1 MQTMLTYAILLSV
14 VSNICKGEG
23 DSMASKAKTPKTSF
37 DEVTSR
43 LGQLSQSEL
52 VELGDMVAALLG
64 VPGVSRFFAASEEE
78 DDDDQVADLDRNG
91 DKPAAKGHV
100 EAKMI
105 NGCGPY
111 LYLRYWSGKTL
122 KSKYIGKAKQS

>member
-1 MQTMLTYAILLSV
+1 MLTYAILLSV
-14 VSNICKGEG
+14 VSNVCKGEG

-64 VPGVSRFFAASEEE
+64 VPGVSRFFAATEEE
-78 DDDDQVADLDRNG
+78 DDDQVADLDRNG

>member
-1 MQTMLTYAILLSV
+1 MLTCAILLSV
-14 VSNICKGEG
+14 VSNVCKGEG

>member
-1 MQTMLTYAILLSV
+1 MLIYAILLSV
-14 VSNICKGEG
+14 VSNVCKGEG

-64 VPGVSRFFAASEEE
+64 VPGVSRFFAATEEE
-78 DDDDQVADLDRNG
+78 DDDQVADLDRNG

>member
-1 MQTMLTYAILLSV
+1 MLTYAILLSV

-64 VPGVSRFFAASEEE
+64 VPGVSRFFAASEKE
-78 DDDDQVADLDRNG
+78 DDDQVADLDRNG

>member
-1 MQTMLTYAILLSV
+1 MLTCAILLSV

-64 VPGVSRFFAASEEE
+64 VPGVSRFFAASEKE
-78 DDDDQVADLDRNG
+78 DDDQVADLDRNG

>member
-1 MQTMLTYAILLSV
+1 MLIYAILLSV
-14 VSNICKGEG
+14 VSNVCKGEG

-64 VPGVSRFFAASEEE
+64 VPGVSRFFAASEKE
-78 DDDDQVADLDRNG
+78 DDDQVADLDRNG

>member
-1 MQTMLTYAILLSV
+1 MLTYAILLSV

-64 VPGVSRFFAASEEE
+64 VPGVSRFFAATEEE
-78 DDDDQVADLDRNG
+78 DDDQVADLDRNG

>member
-1 MQTMLTYAILLSV
+1 MLTYAILLSV

-64 VPGVSRFFAASEEE
+64 VPGVSRFFAATEKE
-78 DDDDQVADLDRNG
+78 DDDQVADLDRNG

>member
-1 MQTMLTYAILLSV
+1 MLTCAILLSV

-64 VPGVSRFFAASEEE
+64 VPPIALCRC
-78 DDDDQVADLDRNG
+78 
-91 DKPAAKGHV
+91 P
-100 EAKMI
+100 
-105 NGCGPY
+105 
-111 LYLRYWSGKTL
+111 
-122 KSKYIGKAKQS
+122 

>member
-1 MQTMLTYAILLSV
+1 
-14 VSNICKGEG
+14 
-23 DSMASKAKTPKTSF
+23 MATKTKTAF
-37 DEVTSR
+37 ETVTGN

-52 VELGDMVAALLG
+52 IELGDMVAALLN
-64 VPGVSRFFAASEEE
+64 VPGFSRFFGAKEEE
-78 DDDDQVADLDRNG
+78 EDDQVADQVADVV
-91 DKPAAKGHV
+91 DEPAAKGHV

-122 KSKYIGKAKQS
+122 KSKYIGKAKAKA

>member
-1 MQTMLTYAILLSV
+1 
-14 VSNICKGEG
+14 
-23 DSMASKAKTPKTSF
+23 MATKKTTPKTSF

-64 VPGVSRFFAASEEE
+64 VPGVSRFFAPTEEE
-78 DDDDQVADLDRNG
+78 DDDQVADPEEKSNG
-91 DKPAAKGHV
+91 KAAKGHI

-122 KSKYIGKAKQS
+122 KSKYIGKGKQS

>member
-1 MQTMLTYAILLSV
+1 MLTCAILLSV

-64 VPGVSRFFAASEEE
+64 VPGVSRFFAATEEE
-78 DDDDQVADLDRNG
+78 DDDQVGDLDRNG
-91 DKPAAKGHV
+91 DKPAAKRHV

>member
-1 MQTMLTYAILLSV
+1 MLTCAILLSV

-23 DSMASKAKTPKTSF
+23 DSMASKTKTSKTSF

-64 VPGVSRFFAASEEE
+64 VPGVSRFFAATEEE
-78 DDDDQVADLDRNG
+78 DDDQVGDLDRNG

>member
-1 MQTMLTYAILLSV
+1 MLIYAILLSV

-23 DSMASKAKTPKTSF
+23 DSMASKTKTPKTSF

-64 VPGVSRFFAASEEE
+64 VPGVSRFFAATEEE
-78 DDDDQVADLDRNG
+78 DDDQVADLDRNG

>member
-1 MQTMLTYAILLSV
+1 MLICAILLSV
-14 VSNICKGEG
+14 VSNVCKGEG

-37 DEVTSR
+37 DEATSR

-64 VPGVSRFFAASEEE
+64 VPGVSRFFAATEE

>member
-1 MQTMLTYAILLSV
+1 MLTCAILLSV

-64 VPGVSRFFAASEEE
+64 VPGVSRFFAATEEE
-78 DDDDQVADLDRNG
+78 DDDQVADLDRNG

>member
-1 MQTMLTYAILLSV
+1 
-14 VSNICKGEG
+14 
-23 DSMASKAKTPKTSF
+23 MATKTKTPKTAF

-64 VPGVSRFFAASEEE
+64 VPGVSRYFEPTEEE
-78 DDDDQVADLDRNG
+78 DDDLVGDLVEKGNG
-91 DKPAAKGHV
+91 KAAKGHV

-111 LYLRYWSGKTL
+111 LYLRYWQGKTL
-122 KSKYIGKAKQS
+122 KSKYIGKGKAQA

>member
-1 MQTMLTYAILLSV
+1 MLICAILLSV

-64 VPGVSRFFAASEEE
+64 VPGVSRFFAATEEE
-78 DDDDQVADLDRNG
+78 DDDQVADLDRNG

>member
-1 MQTMLTYAILLSV
+1 MLTCAILLSV

>member
-1 MQTMLTYAILLSV
+1 MLTYAILLSV

-23 DSMASKAKTPKTSF
+23 DRMASKAKTPKTSF

-52 VELGDMVAALLG
+52 VELGDMVAALLERHHQFLH
-64 VPGVSRFFAASEEE
+64 VA
-78 DDDDQVADLDRNG
+78 DDDQVADLDRNG

>member
-1 MQTMLTYAILLSV
+1 MLTCAILLSLV
-14 VSNICKGEG
+14 INICKGEG
-23 DSMASKAKTPKTSF
+23 DSMASKGKTPKTSF

-64 VPGVSRFFAASEEE
+64 VPGVSRFFAATEEE
-78 DDDDQVADLDRNG
+78 DDDQVGDLDRNG

-122 KSKYIGKAKQS
+122 KSKYIGKAKQL

>member
-1 MQTMLTYAILLSV
+1 MPTYAILLSV
-14 VSNICKGEG
+14 DSNVCKGNG
-23 DSMASKAKTPKTSF
+23 DTMATKKTTQKTAF
-37 DEVTSR
+37 DEVTGR

-64 VPGVSRFFAASEEE
+64 VPGVSRFFEPVEKEA
-78 DDDDQVADLDRNG
+78 DDDQVDDQEEKGNG
-91 DKPAAKGHV
+91 KTAKGHV

-122 KSKYIGKAKQS
+122 KSKYIGKGKQS

>member
-1 MQTMLTYAILLSV
+1 MLTYAILLSV

-64 VPGVSRFFAASEEE
+64 VPGVSRFFAATEEE
-78 DDDDQVADLDRNG
+78 DDDQVGDLDRNG

>member
-1 MQTMLTYAILLSV
+1 MLTCAILLSV
-14 VSNICKGEG
+14 VSNVCKGEG

-64 VPGVSRFFAASEEE
+64 VPGVSRFFAATEEE
-78 DDDDQVADLDRNG
+78 DDDQVADLDRNG

-100 EAKMI
+100 EAKII

>member
-1 MQTMLTYAILLSV
+1 
-14 VSNICKGEG
+14 
-23 DSMASKAKTPKTSF
+23 MATKTKTPKTAF
-37 DEVTSR
+37 DEVTSH

-64 VPGVSRFFAASEEE
+64 VPGVSRFFAPTEE
-78 DDDDQVADLDRNG
+78 DGDDDQVEDQVEKGNG
-91 DKPAAKGHV
+91 KAAKGHI

-122 KSKYIGKAKQS
+122 KSKYIGKGKAQA

>member
-1 MQTMLTYAILLSV
+1 
-14 VSNICKGEG
+14 
-23 DSMASKAKTPKTSF
+23 MATKTKTPKTAF
-37 DEVTSR
+37 DEVTSH

-52 VELGDMVAALLG
+52 VGLGDMVAALLG
-64 VPGVSRFFAASEEE
+64 VPGVSRFFAPTEE
-78 DDDDQVADLDRNG
+78 DGDDDQVEDQVEKGNR
-91 DKPAAKGHV
+91 KAAKGHI

-122 KSKYIGKAKQS
+122 KSKYIGKGKAQS

>member
-1 MQTMLTYAILLSV
+1 MLTCAILLSV

-52 VELGDMVAALLG
+52 VELGDLVAALLG
-64 VPGVSRFFAASEEE
+64 VPGVSRFFAATEEE
-78 DDDDQVADLDRNG
+78 DDDQVADLDRNG

>member
-1 MQTMLTYAILLSV
+1 MLIYAILLSV

-64 VPGVSRFFAASEEE
+64 VPGVSRFFAATEE

>member
-1 MQTMLTYAILLSV
+1 
-14 VSNICKGEG
+14 
-23 DSMASKAKTPKTSF
+23 MATKKTTPKTSF

-64 VPGVSRFFAASEEE
+64 VPGVSRFFAPNEEE
-78 DDDDQVADLDRNG
+78 DDDQVADLEEKGNG
-91 DKPAAKGHV
+91 KAAKGHI

-122 KSKYIGKAKQS
+122 KSKYIGKGKQS

>member
-1 MQTMLTYAILLSV
+1 
-14 VSNICKGEG
+14 
-23 DSMASKAKTPKTSF
+23 MATKTKTAF
-37 DEVTSR
+37 DTVTSN

-64 VPGVSRFFAASEEE
+64 VPGLSRFFEPKEE
-78 DDDDQVADLDRNG
+78 DNQVADLAVKG
-91 DKPAAKGHV
+91 DKPAAKGHI
-100 EAKMI
+100 EAKTI

-122 KSKYIGKAKQS
+122 KSKYIGKAKK

>member
-1 MQTMLTYAILLSV
+1 MQTMLIYAILLSV
-14 VSNICKGEG
+14 VSNVCKGEG

-64 VPGVSRFFAASEEE
+64 VPGVSRFFAATEE

>member
-1 MQTMLTYAILLSV
+1 MLIYAILLSV
-14 VSNICKGEG
+14 VSNVCKGEG

-64 VPGVSRFFAASEEE
+64 VPGVSRFFAASEED

>member
-1 MQTMLTYAILLSV
+1 MLTCAILLSV

-64 VPGVSRFFAASEEE
+64 VPGVSRFFAATEEE
-78 DDDDQVADLDRNG
+78 DDDQVGDLDRNG

>member
-1 MQTMLTYAILLSV
+1 MLTCAILLSV

-64 VPGVSRFFAASEEE
+64 VPGVSRFFAPTEEE
-78 DDDDQVADLDRNG
+78 DDDQVGDLDRNG